1 MAQGK
6 FVVGKGQMWRQEVRN
21 NRAEMLCKQFSMI
34 SRRQVG
40 AGAGL
45 GGGDGAREQAGASWR
60 EQEPPWKLR
69 RASNGPRWE

>member
-1 MAQGK
+1 MGKLVQGK

-45 GGGDGAREQAGASWR
+45 GG
-60 EQEPPWKLR
+60 
-69 RASNGPRWE
+69 RWG